1 MGRNRNLA
9 GLAALGALGYM
20 LRDKGGAPVEDRV
33 ATPVIT
39 GDDQYNPDVRRADS
53 EAIYDETGAT
63 SPLRRNLETG
73 DLYNPNGVSASTG
86 SRGMASTA
94 APAVAPVRR
103 ATATPNM
110 SAYVP
115 RRNPTAQDTEYAIAQ
130 AQARTPQAIAARQR
144 QAESQAVENMTGDF
158 LPMGKP
164 LKALGA
170 AAKTAKGALAT
181 RAADDTPVTF
191 LGASGRRAMG
201 DAGRLESSTT
211 RQLGSEPGK
220 LTSEP
225 GKLTGPTKRQ
235 IVERDRAARAAKREA
250 EKEEFNRRGVDRFID
265 STFEGGMKK
274 GGKVK
279 AKPVKKMAFGGVT
292 RSAASKRADGIATK
306 GKTKC
311 KIY

>member
-1 MGRNRNLA
+1 MARRNANLA

-39 GDDQYNPDVRRADS
+39 GDDQYNPDVKYGDIMTDKEPGWESAM
-53 EAIYDETGAT
+53 APTG
-63 SPLRRNLETG
+63 G
-73 DLYNPNGVSASTG
+73 
-86 SRGMASTA
+86 RGMASTAAPA

-103 ATATPNM
+103 ATAVPNM

-115 RRNPTAQDTEYAIAQ
+115 RRNPTAQETEYAIAQ
-130 AQARTPQAIAARQR
+130 AKARTPQAIAARQR

-158 LPMGKP
+158 LPMGRVAKM
-164 LKALGA
+164 LGT
-170 AAKTAKGALAT
+170 AAKT
-181 RAADDTPVTF
+181 
-191 LGASGRRAMG
+191 ASGRRAMG
-201 DAGRLESSTT
+201 DAGRLEYSAT

-225 GKLTGPTKRQ
+225 GKLTGPSKRSL
-235 IVERDRAARAAKREA
+235 VERDRAARANKRVQER
-250 EKEEFNRRGVDRFID
+250 EDFNRRAQELGEADLPY
-265 STFEGGMKK
+265 KK

-306 GKTKC
+306 GKTKG

>member
-1 MGRNRNLA
+1 MARRNANLA

-39 GDDQYNPDVRRADS
+39 GDDQYNPDVKYGDIMTDKEPGWESAM
-53 EAIYDETGAT
+53 APTG
-63 SPLRRNLETG
+63 G
-73 DLYNPNGVSASTG
+73 
-86 SRGMASTA
+86 RGMASTAAPA

-103 ATATPNM
+103 ATAVPNM

-115 RRNPTAQDTEYAIAQ
+115 RRNPTAQETEYAIAQ
-130 AQARTPQAIAARQR
+130 AKARTPQAIAARQR

-158 LPMGKP
+158 LPMGRVAKM
-164 LKALGA
+164 LGT

-181 RAADDTPVTF
+181 RAADETPVTF

-201 DAGRLESSTT
+201 DAGRLESSAT
-211 RQLGSEPGK
+211 RQLGSEPSK

-225 GKLTGPTKRQ
+225 GKLTGPSKRSL
-235 IVERDRAARAAKREA
+235 VERDRAARANKRVQER
-250 EKEEFNRRGVDRFID
+250 EDFNRRAQELGEADLPY
-265 STFEGGMKK
+265 KK

-279 AKPVKKMAFGGVT
+279 AKPAKRMAFGGVT

-306 GKTKC
+306 GKTKG

>member
-1 MGRNRNLA
+1 MARRNANLA

-39 GDDQYNPDVRRADS
+39 GDDQYNPDVKYGDIMTDKEPGWESAM
-53 EAIYDETGAT
+53 APTGGR
-63 SPLRRNLETG
+63 S
-73 DLYNPNGVSASTG
+73 
-86 SRGMASTA
+86 MASTA
-94 APAVAPVRR
+94 APAAPAAAPVRR
-103 ATATPNM
+103 ATAVPNM

-115 RRNPTAQDTEYAIAQ
+115 RRNPTAQETEYAIAQ
-130 AQARTPQAIAARQR
+130 AKARTPQAIAARQR

-158 LPMGKP
+158 LPMGRVAKM
-164 LKALGA
+164 LGT
-170 AAKTAKGALAT
+170 AAKT
-181 RAADDTPVTF
+181 
-191 LGASGRRAMG
+191 ASGRRAMG
-201 DAGRLESSTT
+201 DAGRLEYSAT

-225 GKLTGPTKRQ
+225 GKLTGPSKRSL
-235 IVERDRAARAAKREA
+235 VERDRAARAAKREA

-265 STFEGGMKK
+265 STFEGGMKR

-279 AKPVKKMAFGGVT
+279 AKPAKKMAFGGVT

-306 GKTKC
+306 GKTKG

>member
-20 LRDKGGAPVEDRV
+20 LRDKGAPVEDRV
-33 ATPVIT
+33 GTPVLPT
-39 GDDQYNPDVRRADS
+39 GDDQYNPDVKYGDIMTDKEPGWESAM
-53 EAIYDETGAT
+53 APTG
-63 SPLRRNLETG
+63 G
-73 DLYNPNGVSASTG
+73 
-86 SRGMASTA
+86 RGTASTA
-94 APAVAPVRR
+94 APVAAAVAPVRR

-115 RRNPTAQDTEYAIAQ
+115 RRSPTAQDTAYAIAQ
-130 AQARTPQAIAARQR
+130 AQARTPEAVAARQR

-158 LPMGKP
+158 LPMGRVAKM
-164 LKALGA
+164 LGT

-181 RAADDTPVTF
+181 RAAEETPVTF

-201 DAGRLESSTT
+201 DAGRLESSATA

-220 LTSEP
+220 LANEP
-225 GKLTGPTKRQ
+225 RKLTGPTKRD
-235 IVERDRAARAAKREA
+235 IVERDRAARAARREA

-265 STFEGGMKK
+265 STFEGGMKR

-279 AKPVKKMAFGGVT
+279 AKPVKKMASGGFT
-292 RSAASKRADGIATK
+292 RSTASKRADGIATK
-306 GKTKC
+306 GKTKG

>member
-1 MGRNRNLA
+1 MARRNANLA

-39 GDDQYNPDVRRADS
+39 GDDQYNPDVKYGDIMTDKEPGWESAM
-53 EAIYDETGAT
+53 APTGG
-63 SPLRRNLETG
+63 R
-73 DLYNPNGVSASTG
+73 D
-86 SRGMASTA
+86 MASTAAPA

-103 ATATPNM
+103 ATAVPNM

-115 RRNPTAQDTEYAIAQ
+115 RRNPTAQETEYAIAQ
-130 AQARTPQAIAARQR
+130 AKARTPQAIAARQR

-158 LPMGKP
+158 LPMGRVAKM
-164 LKALGA
+164 LGT
-170 AAKTAKGALAT
+170 AAKT
-181 RAADDTPVTF
+181 
-191 LGASGRRAMG
+191 ASGRRAMG
-201 DAGRLESSTT
+201 DAGRLEYSAT

-225 GKLTGPTKRQ
+225 GKLTGPSKRSL
-235 IVERDRAARAAKREA
+235 VERDRAARANKRVQER
-250 EKEEFNRRGVDRFID
+250 EDFNRRAQELGEADLPY
-265 STFEGGMKK
+265 KK

-279 AKPVKKMAFGGVT
+279 AKPAKKMAFGGVT

-306 GKTKC
+306 GKTKG